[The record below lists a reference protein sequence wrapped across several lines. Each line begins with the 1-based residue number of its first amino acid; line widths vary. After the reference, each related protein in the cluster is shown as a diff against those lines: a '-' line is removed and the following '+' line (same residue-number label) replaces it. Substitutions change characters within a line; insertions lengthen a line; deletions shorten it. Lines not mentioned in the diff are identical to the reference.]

1 MIELLEKLYS
11 VRAKWYN
18 LGLGLGISCD
28 DLDAIKKDC
37 KEDTGDCL
45 REVLKIWLSKNPLKS
60 DLIEALE
67 SKTVRGN
74 RLAVELLTW
83 STSSSSFDD
92 VHQQTSPS
100 NFNSVPSVSNTETK
114 VCFSI
119 YIDSILLYGHTK
131 LAEVLGGDSRRM

>member
-18 LGLGLGISCD
+18 LGLRLGISCD

-45 REVLKIWLSKNPLKS
+45 REVLKIWLSKNSLKS

-74 RLAVELLTW
+74 SLAVELLTW
-83 STSSSSFDD
+83 STSSY

-119 YIDSILLYGHTK
+119 YIDSIYYCMDTPN
-131 LAEVLGGDSRRM
+131 